1 MKKRGVI
8 AVIILIIAV
17 CLLIAGLLITIQT
30 GSNKERI
37 VTSFN
42 DLKSALEETFQR
54 SNTTTNKTSFQ
65 QTINGQM
72 KMNINSLLGNSSDGS
87 DVLINNINN
96 STFDYNY
103 IIDTAAKKFYI
114 DGSLLFNG
122 ESLIGFE
129 LYQADNIMYYLFK
142 NIFDR
147 YIVIDNID
155 FFSYLE
161 NSQSTKEDI
170 SYIYNKMIESLKNNL
185 TQKDITVG
193 TEDIDG
199 TATKKISISIDNK
212 RFMELAEA
220 IVDDLNKDEKAKEI
234 LDSFLENAEIT
245 TKESEEEVNISY
257 SIFLEKDEIIRYS
270 FNAKDSNEDYSIIFD
285 DKNKSIILE
294 SAGEEI
300 LRGDI
305 TKEGNTITIDII
317 VNNENIGSISYGDTS
332 TTVDLT
338 FNTADNVAIMVN
350 LNSTRTDNTINTNME
365 ISASTGDYAITF
377 LTLSDTCNIT
387 DGVADFSNINTTDSI
402 NLNDLTEED
411 LTTIQNRLMVV
422 LYNYLGLDL
431 SIYNTGLNI

>member
-72 KMNINSLLGNSSDGS
+72 EMNINSLLGNSSDGS

-305 TKEGNTITIDII
+305 TKEGNTITI
-317 VNNENIGSISYGDTS
+317 
-332 TTVDLT
+332 
-338 FNTADNVAIMVN
+338 
-350 LNSTRTDNTINTNME
+350 
-365 ISASTGDYAITF
+365 
-377 LTLSDTCNIT
+377 
-387 DGVADFSNINTTDSI
+387 
-402 NLNDLTEED
+402 
-411 LTTIQNRLMVV
+411 
-422 LYNYLGLDL
+422 
-431 SIYNTGLNI
+431 

>member
-1 MKKRGVI
+1 MK
-8 AVIILIIAV
+8 
-17 CLLIAGLLITIQT
+17 
-30 GSNKERI
+30 
-37 VTSFN
+37 
-42 DLKSALEETFQR
+42 
-54 SNTTTNKTSFQ
+54 
-65 QTINGQM
+65 
-72 KMNINSLLGNSSDGS
+72 
-87 DVLINNINN
+87 
-96 STFDYNY
+96 
-103 IIDTAAKKFYI
+103 
-114 DGSLLFNG
+114 
-122 ESLIGFE
+122 
-129 LYQADNIMYYLFK
+129 
-142 NIFDR
+142 FDR
-147 YIVIDNID
+147 LKEIREDKDLTQKDIAKVLNVERSTYAGWETGKDTIPLRRLHKLSDYYKISIDYMTGLASKPTKYRVINLDAKVIGNNLRALRK
-155 FFSYLE
+155 S
-161 NSQSTKEDI
+161 
-170 SYIYNKMIESLKNNL
+170 NNL